1 MIVKAL
7 IWTLLFLF
15 GKSNGDD
22 ATFLKETSSQIDTY
36 DDDLYGGRNSDFSN
50 DFKDSLMITKVFDD
64 VQNDDFNNA
73 AEVIF
78 SDVRSDALDVT
89 LENKKLI
96 RRKRNFG
103 GSEAINFPLVYD
115 SIFGVKGW
123 LASGIEVF
131 QDILFHV
138 SGYTV
143 LGKKNGPTKASLFI
157 FDSCPVSQFNDQL
170 PIMLSLVLI

>member
-50 DFKDSLMITKVFDD
+50 AFKDSLMITKVFDD

-143 LGKKNGPTKASLFI
+143 LGKKMGQLRPLCLF
-157 FDSCPVSQFNDQL
+157 ST
-170 PIMLSLVLI
+170 LVLYHNSMTNYLLLCYHWF

>member
-50 DFKDSLMITKVFDD
+50 AFKDSLMITKVFDD
-64 VQNDDFNNA
+64 VQNDD
-73 AEVIF
+73 
-78 SDVRSDALDVT
+78 RSDALDVT

-170 PIMLSLVLI
+170 PIIMLSLVLI